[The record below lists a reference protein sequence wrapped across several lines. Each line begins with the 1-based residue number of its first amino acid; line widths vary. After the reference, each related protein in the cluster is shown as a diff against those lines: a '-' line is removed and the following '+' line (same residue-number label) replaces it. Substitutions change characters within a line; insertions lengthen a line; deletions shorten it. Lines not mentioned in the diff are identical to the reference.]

1 MLRNTAFSIS
11 SSLYKL
17 FNLSLS
23 TGHFPTDWKSSNII
37 PVFKSGDKSLVSNYQ
52 PISLL
57 TQVSHDRLLRHLI
70 TNLILSSR
78 QFGFRPG
85 SSTQEALLTAMHDW
99 QRYLDSGISSAALFL
114 DMSKAFD
121 KVPHCHLLQSLV
133 AVGVSG
139 QLLKWF
145 ESYLSDRTQIVV
157 LNGFSLVSLLVL
169 SGVPQESILGPLL
182 FIMYINSLAGLHFS
196 PGSTAIFYTEDILLY
211 RPLVHC
217 MNYTSGDVY
226 TMNMG

>member
-121 KVPHCHLLQSLV
+121 KVPHCHLLQSLA

-139 QLLKWF
+139 QT
-145 ESYLSDRTQIVV
+145 SQM
-157 LNGFSLVSLLVL
+157 VSR
-169 SGVPQESILGPLL
+169 
-182 FIMYINSLAGLHFS
+182 
-196 PGSTAIFYTEDILLY
+196 AIFRIVLK
-211 RPLVHC
+211 
-217 MNYTSGDVY
+217 
-226 TMNMG
+226 